1 MNITNDELSNFPTSK
16 LVVAARQARRAVYS
30 NARQGVTGDKVAW
43 EAALERASLSNRLAS
58 RARARFR
65 RGNLKIRLG

>member
-1 MNITNDELSNFPTSK
+1 MKITNDELSSFKTSE
-16 LVVAARQARRAVYS
+16 LVVAARQARRAVYN
-30 NARQGVTGDKVAW
+30 NAHQGVTGDEVAW
-43 EAALERASLSNRLAS
+43 QAALERASLSNRLAS